1 MGTRSK
7 TTVFDEL
14 NKPVLSIYRQMDG
27 YYEGM
32 GQELQDFLSEM
43 VIVNGY
49 GSNTPVKAA
58 NGMTCLAAQLVAHF
72 KNGIGDVYICAHDDE
87 QEYNYEVR
95 IARPLIGGLIGP
107 NGGKVCL
114 TGSGK
119 YATPKIKYFKLYSDD
134 ILPPK
139 ILKTVQFVYDKNSSD
154 YSPKSEIKWRVVQ
167 VTNEDSTYLEGLD
180 VDDNYTFKRFLKSK
194 IVGGRIL
201 PA

>member
-7 TTVFDEL
+7 TTVFDHL
-14 NKPVLSIYRQMDG
+14 NKPALSIYRQTDG

-49 GSNTPVKAA
+49 GSNTPAKAA

-72 KNGIGDVYICAHDDE
+72 KEGIGSVYICPHDDE
-87 QEYNYEVR
+87 QEYNYDIHYVEPGRVS
-95 IARPLIGGLIGP
+95 LL
-107 NGGKVCL
+107 
-114 TGSGK
+114 GSGK
-119 YATPKIKYFKLYSDD
+119 FATPRHKVFKLYSDD

-167 VTNEDSTYLEGLD
+167 VINEDSTYLEGLD